1 MFYRLSAAVR
11 RNRKWFVMLAGIVV
25 FVTTYALI
33 LPAITIDKDTAID
46 EPGMEVVVQDGETAE
61 SAENAEPAADAETDP
76 EESAP
81 PDESQ
86 PPEEALP
93 AVTLEESIGDVSVK
107 VEAQAGVFPADTTM
121 VLQTVEDKDSIS
133 SIEEAVED
141 PVKQVQAVEVAFQ
154 NADGEPVEPQ
164 DSFTMTV
171 EPAQPEE
178 DASQVIVTL
187 DEEGKTE
194 IAEPEKDDTVE
205 LLILPEEVPVVAVVE
220 TQELHTTLL
229 TASGKTYEATVTFD
243 ETAQI
248 PEGSTLILTELK
260 EKSSAFQ
267 NAKQLV
273 MEAGI
278 IQDGSADDTEKEET
292 NGLLDSTAFQPMSIG
307 GGWSAPK
314 GGITAEA
321 EAGVGIDVFD
331 LAIFDKNGN
340 EIEPAAPV
348 QVEIT
353 MKALPKDIEEEE
365 FVSSVKVTHLR
376 ETGEGIQTEVVA
388 ENASGTPG
396 EVSVDKNAAV
406 ISFETDSFSVY
417 TVTWTYRSN
426 NRTYYRS
433 SNIHYGYM
441 NGSRFVEFP
450 NGTPGN
456 NVISINSNHT
466 PAFLIYDVAGYQ
478 FDSAH
483 LDSATG
489 TEIEP
494 LIRYN
499 NSRWQYIEEGAN
511 PSTSSNWHNIAYSNN
526 TNANQDIY
534 MVYKAMD
541 PVTNGGH
548 AKLYETPTDDPDDPT
563 VLKES
568 QNNHDGTR
576 TLSLSVTG
584 DTRPIEAEKL
594 ADVIVIYDVSGSMEN
609 DLNGNST
616 SDSSATRLAKGKE
629 AIMGLANDLLNRKN
643 REGGKLVRMALV
655 TFSNAAQAIQMGSS
669 GSYFTSEPSTYA
681 NAVNSVTSGGGTNW
695 EMALQVANRLD
706 VDPERETF
714 VIFVTDGDPTWRMTR
729 SPTDEASTDEQ
740 LQKTGTNER
749 DMYSSSTYQYYRQY
763 NVFGQGNSDNKGKNY
778 AAALAESTSIV
789 EHGKHYYS
797 IGISNDVKNLNKLME
812 ECGAG
817 VDHSF
822 ETTTE
827 DELWDA
833 IEKIRLSIE
842 GTLGWG
848 DVEVVDGITNLT
860 NLIAKAPI
868 ANVDPNSFTYQKST
882 DGGQT
887 WTELDLQT
895 EGINPATYDIDS
907 GHVEWNMGE
916 TFQLAKDTTYK
927 VSFLVWPAQLATDI
941 VTDLNNGTR
950 SYESLDP
957 EIKAQIEDQGGYYTL
972 KTNTDEAYVNYKVS
986 RVTGS
991 GVTTG
996 DEVFTLPF
1004 QTVPPLVV
1012 ETMPMSLE
1020 KVFEDSFGDEDNDG
1034 IGTDRPSEVH
1044 LTLECRPMGSTSED
1058 DWAPFAITYENPAGV
1073 TVHTSDIWLSDAND
1087 WKVNFFVSP
1096 GLRDKDES
1104 HLNEGH
1110 EYRLTEENTEYH
1122 YELFSE
1128 NLNPYLQGHASYVNG
1143 VDPLLAQQEVY
1154 VTPTYGGDTDG
1165 SKSLTALNMVKGG
1178 LNLVKHVNGAGAG
1191 LDPNAEFTIRGWI
1204 RDPNG
1209 NPYLF
1214 DQAND
1219 EREDKSQKA
1228 SATGT
1233 PLFYIHQNDP
1243 LPYHFYNA
1251 NGDRV
1256 IYKGHFDSTD
1266 NIEFTI
1272 KDGEQIRFPI
1282 IPTGCTYQFWEVD
1295 GDGMPTGFVLESVT
1309 GVARENLL
1317 NTTTGNYEFVDSSD
1331 LSKYPV
1337 VDSENRVG
1345 GTIVGNTLFQLDFYN
1360 RYVQPNHI
1368 SVTKTLMNAD
1378 GTKEIYSDQP
1388 FTIRGYIHNRFGNS
1402 YTFDPALDDRTDKSQ
1417 GIPESE
1423 YASHTW
1429 DDHQDDPIA
1438 YNIIDKDGNYVIYKG
1453 HFQNTDQITVE
1464 LRPGDTLEFLNVPA
1478 RHSYQFYED
1487 TSGIDVQDS
1496 NFEFVS
1502 ASGTAVVVGGGSATQ
1517 PTVSQNTDGYT
1528 VVAGTV
1534 RTNQDHSIEIVNKT
1548 KSDAVDLQLEKVDA
1562 LDNTK
1567 KLNGATFELF
1577 ADAEHEHP
1585 ATDSL
1590 GNEIG
1595 EITTG
1600 GFADDQ
1606 QTVPLGIAYIGNLL
1620 PGTYY
1625 LVETVAP
1632 PGYKGTER
1640 DIIVTVSASG
1650 VTVLQAENAATENVY
1665 TEDNMVTIVVTN
1677 STGTELPHTGGPGTF
1692 LFTSGGLFLMA
1703 AAMIYLICVRRRERR
1718 IE

>member
-1 MFYRLSAAVR
+1 
-11 RNRKWFVMLAGIVV
+11 MLACVIV

-33 LPAITIDKDTAID
+33 LPAITIDKDTAIE
-46 EPGMEVVVQDGETAE
+46 EPGLEVVLQDDETAVASEDGEELAE
-61 SAENAEPAADAETDP
+61 QTEPEPTEDVTEAEEM
-76 EESAP
+76 
-81 PDESQ
+81 
-86 PPEEALP
+86 P
-93 AVTLEESIGDVSVK
+93 AVTLEETVGGVSVK
-107 VEAQAGVFPADTTM
+107 VEAEEGVFPADTTM
-121 VLQTVEDKDSIS
+121 VLNEVDDKKSLDSI
-133 SIEEAVED
+133 EDAVED
-141 PVKQVQAVEVAFQ
+141 AVKDVQAVEVAFQ
-154 NADGEPVEPQ
+154 NADGDTVEPQ
-164 DSFTMTV
+164 DSYTMTV
-171 EPAQPEE
+171 EPVTPADSEETQQVVVSLNETGEAAVVEPAQE
-178 DASQVIVTL
+178 DEAAQMIV
-187 DEEGKTE
+187 
-194 IAEPEKDDTVE
+194 APDD
-205 LLILPEEVPVVAVVE
+205 VPVVALVE
-220 TQELHTTLL
+220 TEVLTTTFLS
-229 TASGKTYEATVTFD
+229 ASGKTYEATVTFD
-243 ETAQI
+243 QLANI
-248 PEGSTLILTELK
+248 PEGATLSLK
-260 EKSSAFQ
+260 EIKESSKDYR
-267 NAKQLV
+267 NAKQAVLD
-273 MEAGI
+273 AGVI
-278 IQDGSADDTEKEET
+278 PEVSPNGTAAPAVTFDTGSED
-292 NGLLDSTAFQPMSIG
+292 NFLPPMLIG
-307 GGWSAPK
+307 GTLSAPK
-314 GGITAEA
+314 TNDEA
-321 EAGVGIDVFD
+321 DEVTVQMDALD
-331 LAIFDKNGN
+331 LTILDKDGN

-353 MKALPKDIEEEE
+353 MKALPKGIEEEE

-376 ETGEGIQTEVVA
+376 ETGEGIRAEVVA
-388 ENASGTPG
+388 ENGSGTPG
-396 EVSVDKNAAV
+396 KVSVEENAAV
-406 ISFETDSFSVY
+406 ISFETDSFSYY
-417 TVTWTYRSN
+417 TVTWTFRSN
-426 NRTYYRS
+426 NTTYYRS

-441 NGSRFVEFP
+441 SGGRFVEFP

-456 NVISINSNHT
+456 NVININSSHS
-466 PAFLIYDVAGYQ
+466 PAFLIYDVPGYQ

-499 NSRWQYIEEGAN
+499 NSRWQYTTPPTNGN
-511 PSTSSNWHNIAYSNN
+511 YTSTVSWTNIANSNN

-541 PVTNGGH
+541 PVTTGGH
-548 AKLYETPTDDPDDPT
+548 AKLYETASDDPNDPT

-594 ADVIVIYDVSGSMEN
+594 ADVIVIYDVSGSMQN
-609 DLNGNST
+609 DLDGNST
-616 SDSSATRLAKGKE
+616 SDSSETRLAKGKT
-629 AIMGLANDLLNRKN
+629 AIMGLADDLLNRKN

-655 TFSNAAQAIQMGSS
+655 TFSNEAQAIQMGSS
-669 GSYFTSEPSTYA
+669 GSYFTSEPSTYE
-681 NAVNSVTSGGGTNW
+681 NALDSVTSGGGTNW

-714 VIFVTDGDPTWRMTR
+714 VIFVTDGNPTWRMTR
-729 SPTDEASTDEQ
+729 SPTDEASTDEE
-740 LQKTGTNER
+740 LLKTGEDER
-749 DMYSSSTYQYYRQY
+749 DMYNSQTYRYYRQY
-763 NVFGQGNSDNKGKNY
+763 NVFGQGSSDNKGKNY
-778 AAALAESTSIV
+778 AAALAESVSIV

-797 IGISNDVKNLNKLME
+797 IGISNDVTNLDNLME
-812 ECGAG
+812 DCGAG
-817 VDHSF
+817 ADHSF
-822 ETTTE
+822 VTQTE
-827 DELWDA
+827 QELWDA

-887 WTELDLQT
+887 WTELNLQT

-916 TFQLAKDTTYK
+916 SFQLAKDTTYK

-957 EIKAQIEDQGGYYTL
+957 EIKEQIEDQGGYYTL

-1012 ETMPMSLE
+1012 ETMPMTLE
-1020 KVFEDSFGDEDNDG
+1020 KVFEDAFGDETGDG
-1034 IGTDRPSEVH
+1034 IGADRPSEVH

-1058 DWAPFAITYENPAGV
+1058 DWEAFPVTYVNPAGD
-1073 TVHTSDIWLSDAND
+1073 TVHTSDIWLSDANN
-1087 WKVNFFVSP
+1087 WKTTFYVSP
-1096 GLRDKDES
+1096 GLRDKDEV

-1128 NLNPYLQGHASYVNG
+1128 YLNPYLQGHASPVTG
-1143 VDPLLAQQEVY
+1143 MDPLLAAEEVY
-1154 VTPTYGGDTDG
+1154 VTKEYGGDTNG
-1165 SKSLTALNMVKGG
+1165 SEALTAKNIVKGG
-1178 LNLVKHVNGAGAG
+1178 INLVKHVNGAGAG

-1204 RDPNG
+1204 LDPNG

-1219 EREDKSQKA
+1219 ERTDKSKKA
-1228 SATGT
+1228 TSDT
-1233 PLFYIHQNDP
+1233 PLFYEHQNDP

-1251 NGDRV
+1251 NGVRV
-1256 IYKGHFDSTD
+1256 IYKGHFSDTSD
-1266 NIEFTI
+1266 IEFTI

-1282 IPTGCTYQFWEVD
+1282 IPADCTYKFWEVD
-1295 GDGMPTGFVLESVT
+1295 GDGMPTGFVLESVE
-1309 GVARENLL
+1309 GVARDNLL
-1317 NTTTGNYEFVDSSD
+1317 NPATGKYEFVDSSD

-1337 VDSENRVG
+1337 VDSENRIG

-1378 GTKEIYSDQP
+1378 GTKEIYSDQT
-1388 FTIRGYIHNRFGNS
+1388 FTINGYIRNRFGQG
-1402 YTFDPALDDRTDKSQ
+1402 YTFDSALDDRTDKSQ

-1423 YASHTW
+1423 YDSHTW

-1453 HFQNTDQITVE
+1453 HFPNTNQITVE
-1464 LRPGDTLEFLNVPA
+1464 LRAGDTLEFLNVPA
-1478 RHSYQFYED
+1478 NHSYQFYED
-1487 TSGIDVQDS
+1487 TSGIDVPDS

-1502 ASGTAVVVGGGSATQ
+1502 ASGTAVVVGGGTATQ
-1517 PTVSQNTDGYT
+1517 PTVFPNTDGYT

-1534 RTNQDHSIEIVNKT
+1534 RTDEDHSIEVVNKT

-1562 LDNTK
+1562 QDNTK
-1567 KLNGATFELF
+1567 KLNGAIFELF
-1577 ADAEHEHP
+1577 ADEDHDTP
-1585 ATDSL
+1585 ATDAL
-1590 GNEIG
+1590 GNVIG

-1606 QTVPLGIAYIGNLL
+1606 QTVPLGTAYIGNLL

-1625 LVETVAP
+1625 LVETGTP
-1632 PGYKGTER
+1632 PGYKALEEHV
-1640 DIIVTVSASG
+1640 IVTVSASG
-1650 VTVLQAENAATENVY
+1650 VTVLQSENAAADNVY
-1665 TEDNMVTIVVTN
+1665 TEGNLVTIVITN
-1677 STGTELPHTGGPGTF
+1677 STGKELPHTGGPGTF
-1692 LFTSGGLFLMA
+1692 LFTSGGLFMMA

-1718 IE
+1718 LE

>member
-1 MFYRLSAAVR
+1 MFYKLSAAVR
-11 RNRKWFVMLAGIVV
+11 RNRKWFIMLAGVIV

-33 LPAITIDKDTAID
+33 LPAITIDKDTALD
-46 EPGMEVVVQDGETAE
+46 EPGMEVVLQESETAPDGETE
-61 SAENAEPAADAETDP
+61 
-76 EESAP
+76 P
-81 PDESQ
+81 PDDSETTEPESTE
-86 PPEEALP
+86 PALP
-93 AVTLEESIGDVSVK
+93 AVTLEESVGDVSVK
-107 VEAQAGVFPADTTM
+107 VDADEGVFPADTSM
-121 VLQTVEDKDSIS
+121 ILSSVEDKDAIS
-133 SIEEAVED
+133 SIEDAVED
-141 PVKQVQAVEVAFQ
+141 PVKQVQAMEVAFQ
-154 NADGEPVEPQ
+154 NADGETVEPQ
-164 DSFTMTV
+164 DKFTLTV
-171 EPAQPEE
+171 EPAKT
-178 DASQVIVTL
+178 DDDTSQVVVTL
-187 DEEGKTE
+187 DEKGKAA
-194 IAEPEKDDTVE
+194 IAESEKDEPVE

-243 ETAQI
+243 QNAKI
-248 PEGSTLILTELK
+248 PEGSTLILTEFK
-260 EKSSAFQ
+260 EQSPAFQ

-273 MEAGI
+273 TDAGI
-278 IQDGSADDTEKEET
+278 LNPEPAESTAEEET
-292 NGLLDSTAFQPMSIG
+292 NGLLNSAAYQPMSIG
-307 GGWSAPK
+307 GGLTGAKNSADS
-314 GGITAEA
+314 EA
-321 EAGVGIDVFD
+321 QPETGFDAFD

-348 QVEIT
+348 QVELTLKSLPNDIT
-353 MKALPKDIEEEE
+353 PAE
-365 FVSSVKVTHLR
+365 FLDSVTVTHLR

-388 ENASGTPG
+388 QNGNGTPG
-396 EVSVDKNAAV
+396 TVEVEKDSAMMA
-406 ISFETDSFSVY
+406 FETDSFSVY
-417 TVTWTYRSN
+417 TVTWTYRSSGRN
-426 NRTYYRS
+426 YYRS

-456 NVISINSNHT
+456 NVISINSSHS

-499 NSRWQYIEEGAN
+499 NSRWQYLQNGATPN
-511 PSTSSNWHNIAYSNN
+511 DNNWHNIAYGNS
-526 TNANQDIY
+526 TNENQDIY
-534 MVYKAMD
+534 MVYKALD
-541 PVTNGGH
+541 PVPNGGH
-548 AKLYETPTDDPDDPT
+548 AKLYETPTDDPNDPT

-568 QNNHDGTR
+568 ENNHDGTR

-609 DLNGNST
+609 DLNGNT
-616 SDSSATRLAKGKE
+616 PSDSSQTRLAKGKT

-655 TFSNAAQAIQMGSS
+655 TFSNTAQAIQMGSS
-669 GSYFTSEPSTYA
+669 GSYFTSDPSTYE
-681 NAVNSVTSGGGTNW
+681 NAVDSITSGGGTNW

-729 SPTDEASTDEQ
+729 SPTDEASTDEE
-740 LQKTGTNER
+740 LLKTSTAER
-749 DMYSSSTYQYYRQY
+749 DMNNSSTYQYYRLY
-763 NVFGQGNSDNKGKNY
+763 NVFGMGNSDNKGKNY
-778 AAALAESTSIV
+778 AAALAESASIV

-797 IGISNDVKNLNKLME
+797 IGISNDVRNLDRLME

-822 ETTTE
+822 VTTTE
-827 DELWDA
+827 DALWEA

-848 DVEVVDGITNLT
+848 DVEVVDGITDLT

-1044 LTLECRPMGSTSED
+1044 LTLECRPMGSDSEEA
-1058 DWAPFAITYENPAGV
+1058 WEPFAITYENPAGV
-1073 TVHTSDIWLSDAND
+1073 TVHTSDIWLSEAND

-1096 GLRDKDES
+1096 GLRDKDEI

-1128 NLNPYLQGHASYVNG
+1128 YLNPYLQGHASYVNG

-1191 LDPNAEFTIRGWI
+1191 LDPNAEFTIKGWI
-1204 RDPNG
+1204 LDPNG

-1228 SATGT
+1228 SQTGT

-1317 NTTTGNYEFVDSSD
+1317 NPATGNYEFVDSSD

-1360 RYVQPNHI
+1360 RYIQPNHI

-1378 GTKEIYSDQP
+1378 GTKQIYSDKT
-1388 FTIRGYIHNRFGNS
+1388 FTINGYIHNRYGNS

-1423 YASHTW
+1423 YDSHTW

-1453 HFQNTDQITVE
+1453 HFQNTGQITVE

-1487 TSGIDVQDS
+1487 TSGIDVPDS

-1502 ASGTAVVVGGGSATQ
+1502 ASGTAVVVGGGAATQ
-1517 PTVSQNTDGYT
+1517 PTVTQNTDGYT

-1562 LDNTK
+1562 LDSTR

-1600 GFADDQ
+1600 GFEDDGE
-1606 QTVPLGIAYIGNLL
+1606 TIPLGIAYIGNLL

-1625 LVETVAP
+1625 LVETAAP

-1650 VTVLQAENAATENVY
+1650 VTVLQAENAANENVY